1 VVEKNENVKGKSRI
15 NKVETHLNMHF
26 VNYNKTEIV
35 FNPHTISN
43 ASAYENL
50 KPNMSYETT
59 HLTQYDNSFWDSY
72 NILTPEKAIQELK
85 IED

>member
-1 VVEKNENVKGKSRI
+1 
-15 NKVETHLNMHF
+15 
-26 VNYNKTEIV
+26 
-35 FNPHTISN
+35 
-43 ASAYENL
+43 L